1 MVEKYSHTEATD
13 GKKPK
18 TTEHSRLKDLP
29 TAPGYE
35 WLHEMDKRDDI
46 IRIYVDERHDTMY
59 MHQEGLSAVAKI
71 VISIV
76 MNYVTAGAF
85 SLLSAVMTNLVIN
98 TLEARGNLAE
108 GTKRTLSKEGL
119 KSIGRSYV
127 GKLIIGGDFGAADG
141 AGWLANLQNA
151 FMESLNTT
159 LSDYLGRGIVDGD
172 WRVNARRI
180 GLDLLTNT
188 AARFGAKQIGG
199 WRQGTIFDGD
209 AFSYSHSI

>member
-1 MVEKYSHTEATD
+1 
-13 GKKPK
+13 
-18 TTEHSRLKDLP
+18 
-29 TAPGYE
+29 
-35 WLHEMDKRDDI
+35 MDKRDDI

-59 MHQEGLSAVAKI
+59 MHQKGLSAAAKI
-71 VISIV
+71 VVGIV
-76 MNYVTAGAF
+76 MNYVTGGTF
-85 SLLSAVMTNLVIN
+85 SLLNIIQTNLVLN
-98 TLEARGNLAE
+98 TLDSGLDL
-108 GTKRTLSKEGL
+108 GKGMVKTFSKEGL

-141 AGWLANLQNA
+141 ADWLANLQNA